1 MLVRKGEVVMNTCGF
16 ENLMVLVKSINN
28 ILDCCESH
36 FIKVRLSNQVAE
48 VQNGTETFEHLGQHI
63 FCNCGKINL
72 VEI

>member
-36 FIKVRLSNQVAE
+36 FIKVQLSNQVAE
-48 VQNGTETFEHLGQHI
+48 VQNGTETFEHLRQHI